1 MFSPRPPKTGGIIHA
16 MPYSK
21 EGYFSTGCVQMTGE
35 ITLPPLPQLL
45 PGTARTLPVSGELLK
60 LLQPLEGLIAAGQ
73 SAKAEVLSLKQADQT
88 FQLLLKLTLDGGRQT
103 TVQATST
110 QPLPQGTSLAVT
122 QPSAG
127 NLAITVQQAI
137 AASVA
142 TLTRI
147 DTRQLPVGTL
157 LQGKVLTT
165 QLQPR
170 EAGQPAVYRSLVS
183 LLNTALGGSTLS
195 IDSPQ
200 PLRVG
205 SLLSALVQG
214 SQSLNFVPLSGRQ
227 EQLAIAQQLATQ
239 QSRQASLSGLLNALQ
254 NLPPSDTSSPE
265 LRAAVDKLLAGL
277 PDLQQLSN
285 PKALAQALGNSG
297 AFLESRLLA
306 GDGPALNGDL
316 KGNLLRLIAQMTP
329 GLPASTSFN
338 AIVAANTLA
347 QALPSFVRSA
357 LGTLGQVSAKPQPGG
372 FPLPSRLLQSLEE
385 EGDLEH
391 LLRLA
396 AAAVSRLQSHQLAS
410 LEQSGLT
417 DDGRLLTTWQ
427 LEIPMRTMQD
437 VVPLQVK
444 FQREDPAEQA
454 PEEKREEREPKQQLW
469 RVELAFD
476 LEPLGP
482 LQVQAQLIKGR
493 LSSQLWAQRP
503 FTASLIES
511 HLGSLR
517 ERLLTCGLD
526 VGDLDCHLGTPP
538 QGPKTRLEQRWVDE
552 TA

>member
-1 MFSPRPPKTGGIIHA
+1 
-16 MPYSK
+16 
-21 EGYFSTGCVQMTGE
+21 MTGE
-35 ITLPPLPQLL
+35 ITLPPLPQLT
-45 PGTARTLPVSGELLK
+45 PGTVRALPISGELLK

-88 FQLLLKLTLDGGRQT
+88 FQLLLKLTLDSGRQT
-103 TVQATST
+103 TVQATSS
-110 QPLPQGTSLAVT
+110 QPLPLGTSLAVT

-147 DTRQLPVGTL
+147 DTAQLPVGTL

-165 QLQPR
+165 QLQPQA
-170 EAGQPAVYRSLVS
+170 AGQPAVYRSLVS
-183 LLNTALGGSTLS
+183 LLNTALSGSTLS

-200 PLRVG
+200 PLRIG

-239 QSRQASLSGLLNALQ
+239 QSRQASLSGLINALQ
-254 NLPPSDTSSPE
+254 NLPPSDSTSSE
-265 LRAAVDKLLAGL
+265 LHAAVDKLLAGL

-306 GDGPALNGDL
+306 GDNPALASDL

-338 AIVAANTLA
+338 AIIAANTLA
-347 QALPSFVRSA
+347 QVLPSFVRSA

-444 FQREDPAEQA
+444 FQREDPAEKP
-454 PEEKREEREPKQQLW
+454 PEEKRQEREPKQQLW

-482 LQVQAQLIKGR
+482 LQVQAQLLKGR
-493 LSSQLWAQRP
+493 LSSQLWAERP

-517 ERLLTCGLD
+517 ERLLASGLD

-538 QGPKTRLEQRWVDE
+538 QGPKTLLEQRWVDE